1 MESLQRLNG
10 RKKLIELHKLSGE
23 PFYLN
28 EDQIEMVKFIPE
40 TKIVMMNK
48 EFYIVQDSGEQ
59 VVGKIIEFKRK
70 IMQPVGEK
78 YPEGKEKLLRR
89 E

>member
-1 MESLQRLNG
+1 M
-10 RKKLIELHKLSGE
+10 IELHKLSGE
-23 PFYLN
+23 LFYLN

-59 VVGKIIEFKRK
+59 VVEKIIDYKRK
-70 IMQPVGEK
+70 IMRPVGEV
-78 YPEGKEKLLRR
+78 YPEGKEELLRR